1 MNSKIDYKQKYISLK
16 EEYHIVYEENIMLR
30 DKDYKDISNALDYD
44 IKENVLRSFEL
55 DIKIGIDTCCDMDGT
70 MCIKRPMIDQYI
82 QNYIK
87 NNYIIEL

>member
-55 DIKIGIDTCCDMDGT
+55 DM
-70 MCIKRPMIDQYI
+70 
-82 QNYIK
+82 N
-87 NNYIIEL
+87 